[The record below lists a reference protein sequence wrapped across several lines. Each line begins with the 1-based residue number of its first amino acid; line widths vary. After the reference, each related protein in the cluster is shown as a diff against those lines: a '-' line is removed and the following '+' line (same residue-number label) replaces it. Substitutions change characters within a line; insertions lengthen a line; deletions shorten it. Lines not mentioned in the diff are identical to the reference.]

1 MLCHR
6 ATEYQRNASPE
17 TPADQTVISRVG
29 FTFPSGVTNAMI
41 PGTRRFRG
49 SLRCPSGGLAQFH
62 SGR

>member
-29 FTFPSGVTNAMI
+29 FTFPSGVTNTMV

-49 SLRCPSGGLAQFH
+49 PCVVPQGDFVQLH